1 MIQADKDDVFMVL
14 PYSELSAKDM
24 RKNELN
30 GKVDAGVGG
39 KSVNKIL
46 LYRDANKDG
55 GVESSSIFID
65 NLNQRYGMLI
75 IKNQFYIAK
84 NDGL

>member
-1 MIQADKDDVFMVL
+1 MVL
-14 PYSELSAKDM
+14 TYSELSAKDM
-24 RKNELN
+24 RKNDLN
-30 GKVDAGVGG
+30 GKGDAGVGA
-39 KSVNKIL
+39 KSVYIIL

-75 IKNQFYIAK
+75 IKNQFYISK